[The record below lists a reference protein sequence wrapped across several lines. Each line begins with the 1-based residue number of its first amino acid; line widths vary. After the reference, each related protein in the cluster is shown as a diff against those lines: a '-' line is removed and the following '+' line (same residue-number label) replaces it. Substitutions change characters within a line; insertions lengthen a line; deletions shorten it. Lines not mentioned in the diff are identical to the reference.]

1 MRACRCR
8 NLPRRLRRNKAAAR
22 GQGLGRLSTLIVAVL
37 AGSLVLSGCA
47 PRGAITLAPE
57 AAQVGSVQR
66 LLVASSRQRDP
77 AGTGYS
83 REPGRGL
90 SFSQVSV
97 SVPPDR
103 EKGTV
108 TFPNPAHPDPR
119 TDFLTVEDTAIADR
133 AGFIRAVNTAV
144 ARQPKSQ
151 REAFVFVHGFNT
163 NFAEGLY
170 RQAQMRHDFG
180 DSGISIH
187 YSWPSAANVRAYAT
201 DREATLEA
209 RDDLEQLI
217 DALAQTNVSRIVLA
231 GHSMGAFLVM
241 EALRQKAIRN
251 APGGFAKVQSVV
263 LMAPDID
270 VGVFRRQAQA
280 LAAQGVSIYVVTSS
294 RDRAL
299 RLSAALRGTGGRLG
313 SLTDLSQI
321 AGLPVTVIDL
331 TDVAGNGDA
340 LNHFKVATSPVMIS
354 LIQGLG
360 AYGPE
365 IFRDA
370 THQAGLLEAG
380 VGIVQG
386 VTLVALQ
393 PLADR

>member
-1 MRACRCR
+1 M
-8 NLPRRLRRNKAAAR
+8 
-22 GQGLGRLSTLIVAVL
+22 GRHVGRFTTLIAAVL
-37 AGSLVLSGCA
+37 AGSLALSGCA

-57 AAQVGSVQR
+57 AAQVGSVQH

-83 REPGRGL
+83 REAGRSL

-108 TFPNPAHPDPR
+108 TFPNPTKPNPR
-119 TDFLTVEDTAIADR
+119 TDFLTIDSSPIADR
-133 AGFIRAVNTAV
+133 AGFIRAVNA
-144 ARQPKSQ
+144 AFAGQPKTQ

-170 RQAQMRHDFG
+170 RQAQMRNDFG
-180 DSGISIH
+180 DPGISIH

-201 DREATLEA
+201 DREAVLEA

-217 DALAQTNVSRIVLA
+217 DMLEQTNASRIIVT

-251 APGGFAKVQSVV
+251 TPGSFRKISSVV

-270 VGVFRRQAQA
+270 VAVFRRQAQA
-280 LAAQGVSIYVVTSS
+280 LAAQDVSIYVFTSS

-299 RLSAALRGTGGRLG
+299 RLSAALRGSGNRLG

-331 TDVAGNGDA
+331 TDVAGSGDA

-354 LIQGLG
+354 IIQGLG

-370 THQAGLLEAG
+370 TQQAGLLEAG
-380 VGIVQG
+380 VGVVQG